1 MENQE
6 KQMSH
11 EESLAVIQSM
21 IDTARN
27 NVAEDGFHLL
37 LWGTLVILCS
47 IINYLLLYMNM
58 ENIAAL
64 PWMIMPVI
72 GVPIALWYERKVKIV
87 GHVKTH
93 LDMHVAY
100 MWWAYSIT
108 LFLVIYYSVSKEL
121 SPVPFILMITG
132 MVTFATGL
140 MLRFRPLI
148 IGGVIFWICTVIS
161 FYLPVL
167 YHLLLEAVSIFLG
180 YIIPGLLLRK
190 LAKESNHV

>member
-1 MENQE
+1 
-6 KQMSH
+6 MSH

-47 IINYLLLYMNM
+47 IINYLLLFLNM
-58 ENIAAL
+58 DNIAAL

-72 GVPIALWYERKVKIV
+72 GVPIAMWYERKIKRV

-161 FYLPVL
+161 FTLPVM

-190 LAKESNHV
+190 LAKENNHV